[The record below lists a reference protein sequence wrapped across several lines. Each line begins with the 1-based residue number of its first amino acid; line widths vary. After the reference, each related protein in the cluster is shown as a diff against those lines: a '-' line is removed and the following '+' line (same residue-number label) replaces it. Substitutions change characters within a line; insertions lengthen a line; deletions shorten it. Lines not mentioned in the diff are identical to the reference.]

1 MTDRPFNL
9 HDKVQKK
16 EGYRFP
22 GIITG
27 FDSDAMNKCLVT
39 TYHPEFVGMKHIFS
53 FDQLEH
59 RSVDLLMVEKT
70 MKEAFYVDVIR
81 LEDRV
86 KVLEKENE
94 MLKLLIDKERHE
106 RH

>member
-1 MTDRPFNL
+1 MTERLFNL

-27 FDSDAMNKCLVT
+27 FDSDATDKCVVT

-53 FDQLEH
+53 FSQLEL
-59 RSVDLLMVEKT
+59 RRVDLLLVEQT
-70 MKEAFYVDVIR
+70 MKEAFYVDVLR
-81 LEDRV
+81 LEEEN
-86 KVLEKENE
+86 KLLKAENE
-94 MLKLLIDKERHE
+94 MLKQKMEKDQHE